1 MNWPYQFLDLSQAEK
16 QARRQSLDRYALY
29 AQLSALIP
37 IGLVWLYQTLNKS
50 SSSRK
55 RDYTAVP
62 SSDSFN
68 TRKQSNWWSKLRWW
82 LGEDVVAF
90 EEVLGQREQWIG
102 GFVWAMW
109 LLVLCVAGTGRD
121 YMHLTKRFGI
131 IAVSQYPM
139 QYMLTLKSF
148 NPVSW
153 TLKLSHEE
161 TNRWHRVLARCTAF
175 LLSLHTIFYYNYFI
189 QNHILLQKLQ
199 SPVVIYGMLSFFGL
213 NLMIGTAIRPLRNR
227 SYRVFFV
234 THLLIALVLPVVL
247 WFHAASSRKYMLE
260 ALGVFLV
267 DIGFR
272 KRDTVTVETTIS
284 AIPGTSL
291 IKIQVPVPRQR
302 QNHFLRVAPGAHVYV
317 NVPPATRSAFR
328 RKDVKA
334 ANDASEILF
343 EFMFNPFTIAHVD
356 QDSGA
361 LTLVARQR
369 AGPMTA
375 ALARF
380 ASSSSSSTSSSSSSP
395 SSPAEEK
402 KALLNIEGP
411 YGAAKHFPALS
422 LGSEFDRVLF
432 IAGGV
437 GATFTIPLYRAIV
450 TENPETKVEMV
461 WAVRTAGEA
470 TWAVIENDAR
480 DILNDPNVHIYL
492 TGNNGSG
499 SSGQKGRG
507 EGAGLSSGIDS
518 GENSPL
524 VNLGG
529 EAGAVAVE
537 MDAVRRTADRR
548 VVSGKEHH
556 RSRPDLKKVVDEA
569 FGHGPEERV
578 AILVCG
584 PAKMGQQVRRQVGRY
599 VRQGREV
606 WFHNEGFGF

>member
-16 QARRQSLDRYALY
+16 QARRQSLDSYALY

-68 TRKQSNWWSKLRWW
+68 TRKQSNWWSNLRWW

-90 EEVLGQREQWIG
+90 GEVLGQREQWIG
-102 GFVWAMW
+102 GIVWAVW

-213 NLMIGTAIRPLRNR
+213 NLMITTAIRPLRNR

-272 KRDTVTVETTIS
+272 KRDTITVETTIS

-380 ASSSSSSTSSSSSSP
+380 ASSSSSSSP

-450 TENPETKVEMV
+450 AENPETKVEMV

-470 TWAVIENDAR
+470 TWAVIENDAS

-499 SSGQKGRG
+499 SSAQKGG

-524 VNLGG
+524 
-529 EAGAVAVE
+529 
-537 MDAVRRTADRR
+537 
-548 VVSGKEHH
+548 HH

-584 PAKMGQQVRRQVGRY
+584 PAKMGRQVRRQVGRY

>member
-1 MNWPYQFLDLSQAEK
+1 MDWPYQFLNLSQAEVH
-16 QARRQSLDRYALY
+16 ARRLSLDRYALY

-37 IGLVWLYQTLNKS
+37 IGLIWLYQTVNKS
-50 SSSRK
+50 SSSRQK

-68 TRKQSNWWSKLRWW
+68 TRKQGNGWSKLRWW

-90 EEVLGQREQWIG
+90 GEVLGQRDQWAG
-102 GFVWAMW
+102 GIFWAVW

-161 TNRWHRVLARCTAF
+161 TNRWHRVLARVTTF

-189 QNHILLQKLQ
+189 QNSILLAKLQ

-213 NLMIGTAIRPLRNR
+213 NLMITTALRPLRKL

-234 THLLIALVLPVVL
+234 THLLIALGLPLVL

-260 ALGVFLV
+260 ALGVFLL

-272 KRDTVTVETTIS
+272 KRDTITVETTIS
-284 AIPGTSL
+284 SIPGTSL
-291 IKIQVPVPRQR
+291 IKIKVPVPRQR
-302 QNHFLRVAPGAHVYV
+302 QNHFLRGVAPGAHVYV

-334 ANDASEILF
+334 ANNAAEVLF

-356 QDSGA
+356 QDSGE

-369 AGPMTA
+369 EGPMTKG
-375 ALARF
+375 LARF
-380 ASSSSSSTSSSSSSP
+380 ASSPSP
-395 SSPAEEK
+395 TAK

-422 LGSEFDRVLF
+422 LGSGFDRILL

-437 GATFTIPLYRAIV
+437 GATFTIPLYRGIV
-450 TENPETKVEMV
+450 AENPETKVEMV
-461 WAVRTAGEA
+461 WTVRTAGEA
-470 TWAVIENDAR
+470 TWAVTENGAR

-492 TGNNGSG
+492 TGNRSSAQEDGTGVGSG
-499 SSGQKGRG
+499 V
-507 EGAGLSSGIDS
+507 DS
-518 GENSPL
+518 AENPPL
-524 VNLGG
+524 VYLGG
-529 EAGAVAVE
+529 GNDGAVALE
-537 MDAVRRTADRR
+537 MNTLRKTADGRVTGVPKERRT
-548 VVSGKEHH
+548 
-556 RSRPDLKKVVDEA
+556 RPDLKKVVDEV

-584 PAKMGQQVRRQVGRY
+584 PTKIGKQVRRQVGRY
-599 VRQGREV
+599 VREGREV

>member
-1 MNWPYQFLDLSQAEK
+1 MDWPYQFLDLSQAEK
-16 QARRQSLDRYALY
+16 HARRQSLDRYALY

-82 LGEDVVAF
+82 LSEDVVAF
-90 EEVLGQREQWIG
+90 EEVLGQRDQWVG
-102 GFVWAMW
+102 GITWAAW
-109 LLVLCVAGTGRD
+109 LLILCVAGTSRD

-131 IAVSQYPM
+131 IAVSQYPL

-161 TNRWHRVLARCTAF
+161 TNRWHRVLARVTTF
-175 LLSLHTIFYYNYFI
+175 LLSLHTLFYYNYFI
-189 QNHILLQKLQ
+189 QNHILLAKIQ

-213 NLMIGTAIRPLRNR
+213 NLMITTALRPLRKL

-234 THLLIALVLPVVL
+234 THVLIALGLPVVL

-272 KRDTVTVETTIS
+272 KRDTITVETTIS

-334 ANDASEILF
+334 ANDAAEVLF

-369 AGPMTA
+369 AGPMTT

-380 ASSSSSSTSSSSSSP
+380 ASSSSSSP
-395 SSPAEEK
+395 SAQEK
-402 KALLNIEGP
+402 QALLNIEGP
-411 YGAAKHFPALS
+411 YGAAKHFPSLS
-422 LGSEFDRVLF
+422 LGSEFDRILL

-450 TENPETKVEMV
+450 AENPETKVEMV

-470 TWAVIENDAR
+470 TWAVTENDAR

-492 TGNNGSG
+492 TGNNGSAQESAAG
-499 SSGQKGRG
+499 GVSSGVG
-507 EGAGLSSGIDS
+507 S

-524 VNLGG
+524 INLGG
-529 EAGAVAVE
+529 DGAVAVE
-537 MDAVRRTADRR
+537 MNTLRRTADGR
-548 VVSGKEHH
+548 VVAGKEHH
-556 RSRPDLKKVVDEA
+556 RRRPDLKKVVDEV
-569 FGHGPEERV
+569 FGHEPEERV

-584 PAKMGQQVRRQVGRY
+584 PAKMGKQVRKQVGRY

>member
-1 MNWPYQFLDLSQAEK
+1 MDWPYQFLDLSQDEK
-16 QARRQSLDRYALY
+16 HARRQSLDRYALY

-37 IGLVWLYQTLNKS
+37 IGLIWLYQTVNRSS
-50 SSSRK
+50 SSSRQK
-55 RDYTAVP
+55 RDYTAVS

-68 TRKQSNWWSKLRWW
+68 TRKQSNSWSKFRWW

-90 EEVLGQREQWIG
+90 GEVLGQRDQWVG
-102 GFVWAMW
+102 GIIWAIW
-109 LLVLCVAGTGRD
+109 LLILCVAGTGRD

-131 IAVSQYPM
+131 VAVSQYPM

-161 TNRWHRVLARCTAF
+161 TNRWHRVLARVTTL

-189 QNHILLQKLQ
+189 QNSILLQKLQ
-199 SPVVIYGMLSFFGL
+199 SPVVVYGMLSFAGL
-213 NLMIGTAIRPLRNR
+213 NLMITTALRPLRKL

-234 THLLIALVLPVVL
+234 THLLIALGLPVVL
-247 WFHAASSRKYMLE
+247 WFHASSSRKYMLE
-260 ALGVFLV
+260 ALGVFLL

-272 KRDTVTVETTIS
+272 KRDTITVETTIS
-284 AIPGTSL
+284 SIPGTSL

-302 QNHFLRVAPGAHVYV
+302 QNHFLRGVAPGAHVYI

-334 ANDASEILF
+334 ANDASEVLF

-356 QDSGA
+356 QDSGS

-369 AGPMTA
+369 AGPMTKG
-375 ALARF
+375 LARF
-380 ASSSSSSTSSSSSSP
+380 ASSSSSSPAP
-395 SSPAEEK
+395 SAGSAEK

-411 YGAAKHFPALS
+411 YGAAKHFPTLS
-422 LGSEFDRVLF
+422 LGSEFDRILL

-437 GATFTIPLYRAIV
+437 GATFTIPLYRGIV
-450 TENPETKVEMV
+450 AENPDTKVEMV

-470 TWAVIENDAR
+470 TWAVMENDAR
-480 DILNDPNVHIYL
+480 DILNDSNVHIYL
-492 TGNNGSG
+492 TGNSGSG
-499 SSGQKGRG
+499 P
-507 EGAGLSSGIDS
+507 EGGTGTGLSSGVDS
-518 GENSPL
+518 GENSPAL
-524 VNLGG
+524 INLGAG
-529 EAGAVAVE
+529 INGAVAME
-537 MDAVRRTADRR
+537 MNTLRRTADGR
-548 VVSGKEHH
+548 VVARKEQH
-556 RSRPDLKKVVDEA
+556 RSRPDVKKVVDEVFA
-569 FGHGPEERV
+569 HEPHERV

-584 PAKMGQQVRRQVGRY
+584 PTKMGKQVRRYVGRY
-599 VRQGREV
+599 VNEGREV

>member
-1 MNWPYQFLDLSQAEK
+1 MDWPYQFLDLSQAEK
-16 QARRQSLDRYALY
+16 HARRQSLGRYALY

-37 IGLVWLYQTLNKS
+37 IGLVWLNQTLNKS

-90 EEVLGQREQWIG
+90 GEVLGQRDQWVG
-102 GFVWAMW
+102 GIAWAVW

-161 TNRWHRVLARCTAF
+161 TNRWHRVLARVTIF

-189 QNHILLQKLQ
+189 QNHILLAKIQ

-213 NLMIGTAIRPLRNR
+213 SLMITTAVRPLRKR

-234 THLLIALVLPVVL
+234 THLLIALGLPVVL

-272 KRDTVTVETTIS
+272 KRDTITVETTIS
-284 AIPGTSL
+284 SIPGTSL

-317 NVPPATRSAFR
+317 NVPPVTRSAFR

-334 ANDASEILF
+334 ANDASEVLY
-343 EFMFNPFTIAHVD
+343 EFMFNPFTIAAVD

-369 AGPMTA
+369 KGPMTT

-380 ASSSSSSTSSSSSSP
+380 ASSSSSPSP
-395 SSPAEEK
+395 SPVQEK

-422 LGSEFDRVLF
+422 LGTEFDRVLL

-450 TENPETKVEMV
+450 AENQDTSTKVEMV
-461 WAVRTAGEA
+461 WAMRTAGEA
-470 TWAVIENDAR
+470 TWAVTENDAR

-492 TGNNGSG
+492 TGDNGSG
-499 SSGQKGRG
+499 SSGQEG
-507 EGAGLSSGIDS
+507 EGGAGVSSGVGS

-524 VNLGG
+524 INLGG
-529 EAGAVAVE
+529 DGGAVALE
-537 MDAVRRTADRR
+537 MNTLRRTADGR

-556 RSRPDLKKVVDEA
+556 RRRPDLKKVVDEA

-584 PAKMGQQVRRQVGRY
+584 PTKMGKQVRRQVGRY